1 MAHIDGDAMGCNGI
15 HSQCNSFDIANFQLG
30 PRVMDR
36 SNTLRDGSN
45 SGGMGYVI
53 KKVIRGDGKPATS
66 MVSHEGIPFLGIRRP
81 CLMTWSLFSP
91 VKTTNHFTKPGR
103 IHTPWRIHELLGWDG
118 HLQESCRASAAK
130 SLTQRRWRL
139 SPPGGCWSSWRPC
152 ISLWCRPGGWRSMID
167 YPKIYKIWE
176 PKMKKSKPDFEGRIS
191 DRLGSLFLCR
201 TWLSGSLHGG
211 RMEQKIILRPLET
224 CAFKPS
230 RPHSKAMSR
239 AIWSYGALPAMF
251 LLVESN
257 VLHA

>member
-1 MAHIDGDAMGCNGI
+1 
-15 HSQCNSFDIANFQLG
+15 
-30 PRVMDR
+30 MDR

-45 SGGMGYVI
+45 SRGMGYVI

-66 MVSHEGIPFLGIRRP
+66 MLSHEGIPPLGSGTMFDFGR
-81 CLMTWSLFSP
+81 CLAQWKQL
-91 VKTTNHFTKPGR
+91 HFTKPGF
-103 IHTPWRIHELLGWDG
+103 HPHPVANPWVTLGWDS

-152 ISLWCRPGGWRSMID
+152 ISLWCRPGWSRSMID